1 MGKKTIYSILT
12 ACLLAAT
19 IAGCKKSSGKEA
31 EKNIIELTK
40 QMELPVN
47 INNATKLTECLYS
60 DKILTYSNETS
71 VEIPNIN
78 VDSLKQRT
86 LDNLKTKSQK
96 LVSNII
102 KANASIRYIYIN
114 NSDTIMFTFSADDL
128 KK

>member
-12 ACLLAAT
+12 ACLLAVT
-19 IAGCKKSSGKEA
+19 IAGCKKSPGKEA

-47 INNATKLTECLYS
+47 INDVTKLTECHYS
-60 DKILTYSNETS
+60 DKILTYCNETS
-71 VEIPNIN
+71 VEISDIN
-78 VDSLKQRT
+78 VDSLKLRT
-86 LDNLKTKSQK
+86 QDNLKAKSQK

-102 KANASIRYIYIN
+102 KADASIRYIYIN
-114 NSDTIMFTFSADDL
+114 NSDTLMFTFSADDL

>member
-12 ACLLAAT
+12 VCFLAAI

-31 EKNIIELTK
+31 EKKIIELTK

-47 INNATKLTECLYS
+47 INDATKLTECRYS